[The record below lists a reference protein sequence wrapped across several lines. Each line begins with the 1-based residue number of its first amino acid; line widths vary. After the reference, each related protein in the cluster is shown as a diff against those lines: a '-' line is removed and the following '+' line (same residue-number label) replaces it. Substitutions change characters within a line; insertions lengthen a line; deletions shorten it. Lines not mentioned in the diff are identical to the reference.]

1 MKQLFFFFCLG
12 HHHHPHHHRM
22 LNVTLNAASL
32 TLASRIGMKPF
43 KCNVCAASFTTNGS
57 LNRHM
62 IIHAKS
68 FKCSVCDES
77 FRSSLLC
84 KKHMKKEH
92 SMDDQSR
99 DTHRRDINGKKCL
112 KTCRKN
118 SSILLFLNWD
128 HFLHRCLKDLIQD
141 PAFKPLD
148 ILRKCFFNFLYSH
161 LP

>member
-1 MKQLFFFFCLG
+1 MEQLFFFFCFR
-12 HHHHPHHHRM
+12 HHLHQSSSQDVV
-22 LNVTLNAASL
+22 NVALNAAPL
-32 TLASRIGMKPF
+32 ILASHAGMKPF

-99 DTHRRDINGKKCL
+99 NMNKERKMLEYVVIMQKKL
-112 KTCRKN
+112 MFP
-118 SSILLFLNWD
+118 S
-128 HFLHRCLKDLIQD
+128 
-141 PAFKPLD
+141 
-148 ILRKCFFNFLYSH
+148 LYSGIN
-161 LP
+161 LIFCAAG